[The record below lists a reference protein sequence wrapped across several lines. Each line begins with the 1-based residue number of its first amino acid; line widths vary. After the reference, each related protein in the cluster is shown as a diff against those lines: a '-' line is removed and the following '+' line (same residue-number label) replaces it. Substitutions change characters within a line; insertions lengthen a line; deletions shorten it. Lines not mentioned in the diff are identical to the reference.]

1 MKHLGKLMPVLLLVG
16 AVMTCTLAS
25 ASQLTAEQEVQPSV
39 IAVGGNAMVTVML
52 SYSGDEALQV
62 IVTPGYTPGIMATSG
77 AQTAELY
84 PGSQQIIQYPIVAD
98 RSGSYW
104 ITSLISYM
112 DEGISRQLGKESP
125 LTVTGEQG
133 GQQEPPVNVTPPIAP
148 GPIGSNPGGDGSTM
162 PDQPPLDQ
170 PPLDLPP
177 GDQPSG
183 DQNPGYQPPGNPPN
197 WSSQYSAE

>member
-1 MKHLGKLMPVLLLVG
+1 M
-16 AVMTCTLAS
+16 ACTLAS
-25 ASQLTAEQEVQPSV
+25 ASQLTTEQEVQPSV

-62 IVTPGYTPGIMATSG
+62 MVTPGYTPGIMATSG

-84 PGSQQIIQYPIVAD
+84 PGSQQIIQYPIIAD

-125 LTVTGEQG
+125 LTVTGGQG
-133 GQQEPPVNVTPPIAP
+133 GQQEPPLNVTPPIAP
-148 GPIGSNPGGDGSTM
+148 GPIGSNPGDGGSAM
-162 PDQPPLDQ
+162 PDHPPLDQ

-183 DQNPGYQPPGNPPN
+183 DQTPGDQPPSNPP
-197 WSSQYSAE
+197 